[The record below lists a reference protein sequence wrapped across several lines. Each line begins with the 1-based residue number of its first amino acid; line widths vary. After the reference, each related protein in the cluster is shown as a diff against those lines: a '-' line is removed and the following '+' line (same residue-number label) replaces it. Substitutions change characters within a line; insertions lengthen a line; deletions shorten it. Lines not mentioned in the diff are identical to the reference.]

1 MMKILRSKCCFD
13 YLQKKPFFLLQR
25 KLNLYKYYEGNFMP
39 DKLRIDLLNGIGL
52 TKTESLVYLTL
63 LKESP
68 LTGYKIAEKISKSR
82 SNTYQSLKSLENK
95 QIVNLLEGND
105 TAQYIPVPI
114 DQVMEQKERELLEQ
128 KKLIKGAFN
137 DIKKSSSE
145 NQIYNIK
152 TTDQLLKQSV
162 EIIQSAKD
170 ILLVDSSPKALL
182 LIREELIATAERG
195 VIVLIETSEDIDMG
209 KCILIKCSGV
219 IGTTDPWENV
229 GFIALSKDAEKT
241 LVSFLNASTGK
252 LISATWISN
261 LFLSNWFANGMMYEI
276 MVRYIANLFI
286 SEEDFPKEEIWEKI
300 KVFYKNY
307 MIQSKGDKRLKEILK
322 KYADINE

>member
-1 MMKILRSKCCFD
+1 
-13 YLQKKPFFLLQR
+13 
-25 KLNLYKYYEGNFMP
+25 MP

-114 DQVMEQKERELLEQ
+114 DQVMEQKERELLKQ

-152 TTDQLLKQSV
+152 TTDQLLKQSI

-182 LIREELIATAERG
+182 LIKEELIATAERG

-219 IGTTDPWENV
+219 IGSTDPWENV
-229 GFIALSKDAEKT
+229 GFIALSKDSEKT

-286 SEEDFPKEEIWEKI
+286 SDENFSKEEIWVKI

-307 MIQSKGDKRLKEILK
+307 MIQSQGDKRLKEILK